1 MKTIAVVGMSPNPER
16 PSHFVSKYMINN
28 GFKIFPVNPGQKEIL
43 GLRCYPALKD
53 IKYEVDIVNVFRNS
67 DYAIPIIQDAIS
79 INVKAIWLQD
89 GIVSIEGRQM
99 AKDNDIIYI
108 TTNMRDNFCE
118 IYSFSQKSWN
128 ERVKNMLENINK
140 TWFT

>member
-1 MKTIAVVGMSPNPER
+1 MILTQKGKALKSSTISKIFSMKTIAVVGMSPNPER

-67 DYAIPIIQDAIS
+67 DYATAVIQEAIS
-79 INVKAIWLQD
+79 IKAKAIWLQD
-89 GIVSIEGRQM
+89 GIISSAGKQM
-99 AKDNDIIYI
+99 AKYNNIIYI
-108 TTNMRDNFCE
+108 ENDCILRQHRSTNE
-118 IYSFSQKSWN
+118 K
-128 ERVKNMLENINK
+128 
-140 TWFT
+140 

>member
-1 MKTIAVVGMSPNPER
+1 MILTQKGKALKSSTISKIFSMKTIAVVGMSPNPER

-67 DYAIPIIQDAIS
+67 DYATPIIQDAIS

-89 GIVSIEGRQM
+89 GIVSIEGKQM

-108 TTNMRDNFCE
+108 
-118 IYSFSQKSWN
+118 
-128 ERVKNMLENINK
+128 ENDCVLRRHRRLYE
-140 TWFT
+140 